1 LPRLI
6 DGLDTGSWRRPHVV
20 MIMGKGG
27 VGKTTV
33 GLRLAY
39 ELARERLR
47 VLVASL
53 DPAGHLLEY
62 LGLPG
67 PLREVEAAPG
77 IRAVQYEVEGLARR
91 VAEEYSL
98 LLRRLMPGLQALS
111 LEKAVEVIREA
122 PGFEEE
128 VFLRILSGLY
138 ERRDVDVVVVD
149 MPPTGI
155 ALRVV
160 SLPVLHL
167 FWVERLRE
175 LRERIVAVKYAI
187 ANALGRRPEAD
198 DPVLRRLGELRDR
211 YSRLQAEIADPRRTS
226 VVAVATPEPLPV
238 YEVGVIAERLRGHGI
253 TLKMI
258 VANRVLGERAEALG
272 LMGIEKQ
279 SLARLEET
287 RCKLSPPPSL
297 AVIAHMGRP
306 PSSLEDVKQ
315 LGEYIVEVRR
325 GCGETNQV

>member
-1 LPRLI
+1 MPQLI
-6 DGLDTGSWRRPHVV
+6 DGLDQRVWRLPHVI

-33 GLRLAY
+33 GLRLAI
-39 ELARERLR
+39 ELARLGRR
-47 VLVASL
+47 VLLASL

-77 IRAVQYEVEGLARR
+77 IRAIQYEVDGLARK

-98 LLRRLMPGLQALS
+98 LLRRLMPGLQALG
-111 LEKAVEVIREA
+111 VEDVVETVREA

-128 VFLRILSGLY
+128 VFLRILSSLY
-138 ERRDVDVVVVD
+138 ERRDVDVVIVD

-160 SLPVLHL
+160 ALPRLHL

-175 LRERIVAVKYAI
+175 LREKIVSIKYAI
-187 ANALGRRPEAD
+187 ANALGRHAEAD
-198 DPVLRRLGELRDR
+198 DPVLRRLEELRSR
-211 YSRLQAEIADPRRTS
+211 YQGLLGEIEDPLRTS

-238 YEVGVIAERLRGHGI
+238 YEVSVIAKKLQEHRVA
-253 TLKMI
+253 LKMI
-258 VANRVLGERAEALG
+258 VANRVLGERAQQLG
-272 LMGIEKQ
+272 LEEMERQ
-279 SLARLEET
+279 ALTRLEEI
-287 RCKLSPPPSL
+287 RCSLRPSPSL
-297 AVIAHMGRP
+297 AVIAHMSRP
-306 PSSLEDVKQ
+306 PSSLRDAEA
-315 LGEYIVEVRR
+315 LGDYILKIKH
-325 GCGETNQV
+325 GCKRE